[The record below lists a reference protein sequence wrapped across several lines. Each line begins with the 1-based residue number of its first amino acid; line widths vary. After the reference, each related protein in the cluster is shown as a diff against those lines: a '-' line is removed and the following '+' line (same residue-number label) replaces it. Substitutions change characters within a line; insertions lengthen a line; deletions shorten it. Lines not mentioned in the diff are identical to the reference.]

1 MASTDLADRGPAPRA
16 NAGTKGVPRAE
27 REQQILTVASMA
39 FGADGFAA
47 TNISEVARDAGI
59 SKPLVYNYFGSKE
72 GLYAACLDEAGALVG
87 DEIERI
93 ARGDAVGIER
103 GIRTLE
109 GMFALLDDQRHL
121 WRLLHDRTAP
131 ATGAVADI
139 VRQHTERIDKLAHE
153 GVTELLALAGDTD
166 ERDISVMTAA
176 WLGIVD
182 SLMDWWVAHP
192 DESAPQMVERVTRLF
207 TALLGDVSAGAS

>member
-1 MASTDLADRGPAPRA
+1 MART

-27 REQQILTVASMA
+27 REQQILAVASLA
-39 FGADGFAA
+39 FGTDGFAA
-47 TNISEVARDAGI
+47 TNLADVAAEAGI
-59 SKPLVYNYFGSKE
+59 SKPLIYNYFGSKE
-72 GLYAACLDEAGALVG
+72 GLFAACLDEAGDLMAG
-87 DEIERI
+87 EIERI

-103 GIRTLE
+103 GIRTLD
-109 GMFALLDDQRHL
+109 GMFAVLDEQRHL

-131 ATGAVADI
+131 STGAIAD
-139 VRQHTERIDKLAHE
+139 VVSHHTERIDKLAHE

-192 DESAPQMVERVTRLF
+192 DETATQMNERVTRLF
-207 TALLGDVSAGAS
+207 TALLVDIVRGDA

>member
-1 MASTDLADRGPAPRA
+1 MARTDLVAPRP

-27 REQQILTVASMA
+27 REQQILAVASLA
-39 FGADGFAA
+39 FGAEGFAA
-47 TNISEVARDAGI
+47 TNISDVARDAGI

-109 GMFALLDDQRHL
+109 GMFALLDQQRHL
-121 WRLLHDRTAP
+121 WRLLHDPTAP
-131 ATGAVADI
+131 ANGTISAV
-139 VRQHTERIDKLAHE
+139 VRQHTARIDKLAHE

-166 ERDISVMTAA
+166 ERDISVMTSA

-192 DESAPQMVERVTRLF
+192 DETATQMVERVTRLF
-207 TALLGDVSAGAS
+207 SALLGDTAAAGR

>member
-1 MASTDLADRGPAPRA
+1 MARP

-27 REQQILTVASMA
+27 REQQILAVASMA
-39 FGADGFAA
+39 FGANGFAA

-103 GIRTLE
+103 GIRTLD

-131 ATGAVADI
+131 ATGAIAAV
-139 VRQHTERIDKLAHE
+139 VNQHTHRIDRLAHE
-153 GVTELLALAGDTD
+153 GVTELLALAGDSD

-192 DESAPQMVERVTRLF
+192 DESATQMVERVTRLF
-207 TALLGDVSAGAS
+207 TALLSDVAVGAS